1 LPVVEKS
8 ALVHHTAEQMYCL
21 VADVAAYQ
29 DFLPWCRS
37 SRLISSEADRI
48 CGEIEVY
55 RAGIS
60 QKFTTCNDIDPGRKM
75 TINLVEGP
83 FKKLEGAWDFQA
95 LGEDACKVCLRLDF
109 EFSGRLINAAFGKV
123 FSMIA
128 NELVDAF
135 CKRADEVY
143 R

>member
-1 LPVVEKS
+1 MPVVEKS
-8 ALVHHTAEQMYCL
+8 ALVHHTAEEMYNL
-21 VADVAAYQ
+21 VADVGAYQ

-37 SRLISSEADRI
+37 SRLISSEEDRI

-60 QKFTTCNDIDPGRKM
+60 QKFTTCNDIDPGRRM
-75 TINLVEGP
+75 TIKLVEGP
-83 FKKLEGAWDFQA
+83 FKKLEGAWEFHA
-95 LGEDACKVCLRLDF
+95 LGENACKVCLRLDF

-123 FSMIA
+123 FALIA